1 MKQAS
6 RRVRRMG
13 RHHNMRKGSGLNL
26 VSLMDIFTILVFF
39 LLVNSSSA
47 PQLPNQKDLALPTS
61 TAQKTPKETL
71 VLVITADRIL
81 LQGREVARVQSLIDN
96 ETEVIEPLKEALVFQ
111 RGNRRLAAAA
121 VEGESP
127 AGDAITIM
135 GDQNI
140 SYELLRK
147 ILATLQQANYTEIAF
162 AAQQKAKSKTE
173 NLSGK

>member
-6 RRVRRMG
+6 RRARRMD
-13 RHHNMRKGSGLNL
+13 RHHKMRKGSGLNL

-61 TAQKTPKETL
+61 TAQKAPKETL
-71 VLVITADRIL
+71 VLVITNQSIL
-81 LQGREVARVQSLIDN
+81 LQGREVVRVQSLTASEDEI
-96 ETEVIEPLKEALVFQ
+96 IEPLKQELEFQ
-111 RGNRRLAAAA
+111 SGNQRADAAAE
-121 VEGESP
+121 EGE
-127 AGDAITIM
+127 AITIM
-135 GDQNI
+135 GDENI

-162 AAQQKAKSKTE
+162 AAHQKAKPKS
-173 NLSGK
+173 